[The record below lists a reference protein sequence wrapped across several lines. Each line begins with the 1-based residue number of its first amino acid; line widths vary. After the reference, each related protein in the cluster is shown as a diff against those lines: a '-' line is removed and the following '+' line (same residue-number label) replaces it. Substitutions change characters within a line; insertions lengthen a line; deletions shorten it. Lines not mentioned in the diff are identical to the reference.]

1 VFAIDTT
8 TYKVVGHF
16 TVPVRPRSVD
26 FLPNGGVGFIPSETY
41 GKLNVI
47 DLAEHKVL
55 KVIDLPTGSRPMRV
69 RVSPDGGRV
78 YVSDGRAG
86 SVSVLD
92 AHSYA
97 LLATVKVGTRPW
109 GIVLSP
115 DGKYL
120 FSANGP
126 SNDVSVVDLTT
137 NQETARIKTGE
148 GPWGLTLVP
157 AGH

>member
-1 VFAIDTT
+1 
-8 TYKVVGHF
+8 
-16 TVPVRPRSVD
+16 
-26 FLPNGGVGFIPSETY
+26 
-41 GKLNVI
+41 
-47 DLAEHKVL
+47 
-55 KVIDLPTGSRPMRV
+55 
-69 RVSPDGGRV
+69 
-78 YVSDGRAG
+78 
-86 SVSVLD
+86 
-92 AHSYA
+92 
-97 LLATVKVGTRPW
+97 VGTRPW